1 MRVFQVLNDNVLII
15 SKGKIYEDTL
25 TNFLKDGGVK
35 PGNRVI
41 YDDQQKT
48 TVINDEFE
56 GFPNETLENYIDN
69 IDAYLESQQKRNY
82 VPPTLN
88 ELKETILNQQYAAYI
103 KKKNAVVWVDGIGFA
118 TDDDGQRDWQIAL
131 TLMGDSG
138 DYKVYTS
145 EKNMGL
151 TTVTNSQMLK
161 AGALAREQ
169 QLQAYND
176 FIAVREEIKNCKNAD
191 ELKPYVSSETA

>member
-1 MRVFQVLNDNVLII
+1 MRVFQVLNNNVLII
-15 SKGKIYEDTL
+15 NEKKTYNDLIS
-25 TNFLKDGGVK
+25 NFLADGGTK
-35 PGNRVI
+35 PENMVI
-41 YDDQQKT
+41 YDSQQKT
-48 TVINDEFE
+48 TVVNGKFKD
-56 GFPNETLENYIDN
+56 FPNETLENYIDN
-69 IDAYLESQQKRNY
+69 IDTYLESQQKRNY

-103 KKKNAVVWVDGIGFA
+103 EKKNAVVWVDGIGFA

-145 EKNMGL
+145 EKDMEL
-151 TTVTNSQMLK
+151 TTVTKSQMLK
-161 AGALAREQ
+161 AGTLARAQ

-176 FIAVREEIKNCKNAD
+176 FIAIREKIKNCKNAD
-191 ELKPYVSSETA
+191 ELKPYLSDETA

>member
-15 SKGKIYEDTL
+15 NEKKTYNDLIS
-25 TNFLKDGGVK
+25 NFLADGGTK
-35 PGNRVI
+35 LENMVI
-41 YDDQQKT
+41 YDSQQKT
-48 TVINDEFE
+48 TVVNGKFKD
-56 GFPNETLENYIDN
+56 FPNETLENYIDN
-69 IDAYLESQQKRNY
+69 IDTYLESQQKRNY

-103 KKKNAVVWVDGIGFA
+103 EKKNAVVWVDGIGFA

-145 EKNMGL
+145 EKDMEL
-151 TTVTNSQMLK
+151 TTVTKSQMLK
-161 AGALAREQ
+161 AGTLARVQ

-176 FIAVREEIKNCKNAD
+176 FIAIREKIKNCKNAD
-191 ELKPYVSSETA
+191 ELKPYLSDETA

>member
-15 SKGKIYEDTL
+15 NEKKTYNDLIS
-25 TNFLKDGGVK
+25 NFLADGGTK
-35 PGNRVI
+35 PENMVI
-41 YDDQQKT
+41 YDSQQKT
-48 TVINDEFE
+48 TVVNGKFKD
-56 GFPNETLENYIDN
+56 FPNETLENYIDN
-69 IDAYLESQQKRNY
+69 IDTYLESQQKRNY

-103 KKKNAVVWVDGIGFA
+103 EKKNAVVWVDGIGFA

-145 EKNMGL
+145 EKDMEL
-151 TTVTNSQMLK
+151 TTVTKSQMLK
-161 AGALAREQ
+161 AGTLARAQ

-176 FIAVREEIKNCKNAD
+176 FISIREKIKNCKNAD
-191 ELKPYVSSETA
+191 ELKPYLSDETA

>member
-15 SKGKIYEDTL
+15 NEKKTYNDLIS
-25 TNFLKDGGVK
+25 NFLADGGTK
-35 PGNRVI
+35 PENMVI
-41 YDDQQKT
+41 YDSQQKT
-48 TVINDEFE
+48 TVVNGKFKD
-56 GFPNETLENYIDN
+56 FPNETLENYIDN
-69 IDAYLESQQKRNY
+69 IDTYLESQQKRNY

-103 KKKNAVVWVDGIGFA
+103 EKKNAVVWVDGIGFA

-138 DYKVYTS
+138 DYKVYIS
-145 EKNMGL
+145 EKDMEL
-151 TTVTNSQMLK
+151 TTVTKSQMLK
-161 AGALAREQ
+161 AGTLARAQ

-176 FIAVREEIKNCKNAD
+176 FIAIREKIKNCKNAD
-191 ELKPYVSSETA
+191 ELKPYLSDETA

>member
-15 SKGKIYEDTL
+15 NRRKTYNDSIA
-25 TNFLKDGGVK
+25 NFLADSGVK
-35 PGNRVI
+35 PENMVI
-41 YDDQQKT
+41 YDDQQKK
-48 TVINDEFE
+48 TVINGEFKV
-56 GFPNETLENYIDN
+56 FPNETLENYIDN

-82 VPPTLN
+82 APPTLN

-103 KKKNAVVWVDGIGFA
+103 KKKNAVVWVDGTGFA
-118 TDDDGQRDWQIAL
+118 TDDEGQRDWQIAL

-138 DYKVYTS
+138 DYNVYVT
-145 EKNMGL
+145 KNTMEL
-151 TTVTNSQMLK
+151 RTVTKSQMLK

>member
-15 SKGKIYEDTL
+15 NEKKTYNDLIS
-25 TNFLKDGGVK
+25 NFLADGGTK
-35 PGNRVI
+35 PENMVI
-41 YDDQQKT
+41 YDSQQKT
-48 TVINDEFE
+48 TVVNGKFKD
-56 GFPNETLENYIDN
+56 FPNETLENYIDN
-69 IDAYLESQQKRNY
+69 IDTYLESQQKRNY

-103 KKKNAVVWVDGIGFA
+103 EKKNAVVWVDGIGFA

-145 EKNMGL
+145 EKDMEL
-151 TTVTNSQMLK
+151 TTVTKSQMLK
-161 AGALAREQ
+161 AGTLARAQ

-176 FIAVREEIKNCKNAD
+176 FIAIREKIKNCKNAD
-191 ELKPYVSSETA
+191 ELKPYLSDETA